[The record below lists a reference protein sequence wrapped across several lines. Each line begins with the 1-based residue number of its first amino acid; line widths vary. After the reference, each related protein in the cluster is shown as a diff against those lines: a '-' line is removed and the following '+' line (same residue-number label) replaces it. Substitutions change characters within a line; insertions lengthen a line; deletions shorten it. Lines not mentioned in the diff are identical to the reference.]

1 MEALWS
7 GLVQEG
13 NADMSGRPFSSVP
26 GRDASRDRTPIDIAG
41 YYYERRSHV
50 AEDAALLRQ
59 LIAAV
64 DWTNDLA
71 PSQWAQWYSVALGF
85 KPDLI
90 LELGR
95 GRGNSTALF
104 TQAAAR
110 LGDTRV
116 VSLCQSGDWASLVAP
131 RLARVVSPG
140 WFDRVDARVADIIS
154 TDYEAILDRSQR
166 VLLLWDAHGFE
177 IAEVV
182 LGEILP
188 RLAEREHLVLMHDI
202 SDNRY
207 AGVPRSYGGRPLW
220 KGSSWQSRTQSW
232 DSRVNIGWMNSI
244 QDQVI
249 ALADFSA
256 RNDLEI
262 GSADHEFATFFGT
275 DSERASD
282 MRRAIGDELFSTI
295 GHWAFLSL
303 MGRAGPF
310 HFPAVTARRPLVH
323 RQDVI
328 VEKALKLPAAITTA
342 AVAWSYAGAWA
353 WQPAGDVPSDVQ
365 VYLRVRLTVDGGAIG
380 VSLLTPDGK
389 EFVERKV
396 VASNATPP
404 FVLLPVADL
413 VQRGRLVIHTWD
425 TPVSARVR
433 VEELSL
439 VW

>member
-1 MEALWS
+1 
-7 GLVQEG
+7 V
-13 NADMSGRPFSSVP
+13 
-26 GRDASRDRTPIDIAG
+26 SRNHTPVDIAT
-41 YYYERRSHV
+41 YYYEQRAQV
-50 AEDAALLRQ
+50 AEDVALLNQ
-59 LIAAV
+59 LITAV
-64 DWTNDLA
+64 DWTNDLE

-95 GRGNSTALF
+95 GHGNSTALF
-104 TQAAAR
+104 TQAASR
-110 LGDTRV
+110 LGKTRV
-116 VSLCQSGDWASLVAP
+116 VSLCQSSDWASLVAP

-140 WFDRVDARVADIIS
+140 WFDRVDARMADIVS
-154 TDYEAILDRSQR
+154 ADYEAILSGAYR

-188 RLAEREHLVLMHDI
+188 RLVDREHLMLMHDI

-207 AGVPRSYGGRPLW
+207 AGISRSYGGRPIW
-220 KGSSWQSRTQSW
+220 KGSKWQQRTRSW

-262 GSADHEFATFFGT
+262 GSADHEFATFFAA
-275 DSERASD
+275 DPERAAE
-282 MRRAIGDELFSTI
+282 MRRTIGDGLFSTI

-303 MGRAGPF
+303 MGNTGPF
-310 HFPAVTARRPLVH
+310 HFPTVDARRPLGH

-328 VEKALKLPAAITTA
+328 VEEQLQMPVVIDTDAKAWAYAA
-342 AVAWSYAGAWA
+342 AWA
-353 WQPAGDVPSDVQ
+353 WRPAGDMPPDVQ
-365 VYLRVRLTVDGGAIG
+365 AYLRVWLTVEGGAIG
-380 VSLLTPDGK
+380 VSLLTLDGK
-389 EFVERKV
+389 EFVQSKIV
-396 VASNATPP
+396 VASSAAPTI
-404 FVLLPVADL
+404 VLLPVADV

-425 TPVSARVR
+425 TPASARVR
-433 VEELSL
+433 VEEVSL

>member
-1 MEALWS
+1 MLTRPFA
-7 GLVQEG
+7 GV
-13 NADMSGRPFSSVP
+13 SGREVSC
-26 GRDASRDRTPIDIAG
+26 DQTPIDIAR
-41 YYYERRSHV
+41 YYYEQRAHV

-59 LIAAV
+59 QMAAV
-64 DWTNDLA
+64 DWTNDLG

-104 TQAAAR
+104 TQAATR
-110 LGDTRV
+110 LGTTRV

-131 RLARVVSPG
+131 RLARIVSPA
-140 WFDRVDARVADIIS
+140 WFDRLDARMADIVS
-154 TDYEAILDRSQR
+154 ADYEAILDRSQR
-166 VLLLWDAHGFE
+166 VLVLWDAHGFE

-182 LGEILP
+182 LGDLLP
-188 RLAEREHLVLMHDI
+188 RLLERDHLLLMHDI

-207 AGVPRSYGGRPLW
+207 AGIPRSYGGQPLW
-220 KGSSWQSRTQSW
+220 KGSKWQMSARAW
-232 DSRVNIGWMNSI
+232 ESRVNIGWMNSI

-262 GSADHEFATFFGT
+262 GSADHEFVTFFGA
-275 DSERASD
+275 DPARAD
-282 MRRAIGDELFSTI
+282 EMRRTIGDELFSTI

-303 MGRAGPF
+303 MGKTGPF
-310 HFPAVTARRPLVH
+310 HFPAVTARRPHAH
-323 RQDVI
+323 RQEVI
-328 VEKALKLPAAITTA
+328 IEERLNLPTEIATDAKAWAY
-342 AVAWSYAGAWA
+342 AVAWAWR
-353 WQPAGDVPSDVQ
+353 PAGDVPADVQ
-365 VYLRVRLTVDGGAIG
+365 AHLRVRLTVEGGAIG

-389 EFVERKV
+389 EFVESRI
-396 VASNATPP
+396 VASTAGPAL
-404 FVLLPVADL
+404 VLLPIADI
-413 VQRGRLVIHTWD
+413 VQRGRLVIHTWEL
-425 TPVSARVR
+425 PVSARVR

>member
-1 MEALWS
+1 
-7 GLVQEG
+7 VQ
-13 NADMSGRPFSSVP
+13 
-26 GRDASRDRTPIDIAG
+26 GRDVSRDHTPIDIAG
-41 YYYERRSHV
+41 YYYEQRAQV
-50 AEDAALLRQ
+50 GEDAALLRQ
-59 LIAAV
+59 LIAGV

-71 PSQWAQWYSVALGF
+71 PPQWAQWYSVALGF

-104 TQAAAR
+104 AQAAAR
-110 LGDTRV
+110 LGRTRV

-131 RLARVVSPG
+131 RLARVVSPA
-140 WFDRVDARVADIIS
+140 WFDRVDARMADIIAA
-154 TDYEAILDRSQR
+154 DYEAILEGSQR

-207 AGVPRSYGGRPLW
+207 AGIPRSYGGRPLW
-220 KGSSWQSRTQSW
+220 KGSKWQLKTGSW

-262 GSADHEFATFFGT
+262 GSADHEFATFFGA
-275 DSERASD
+275 DPDRAAE
-282 MRRAIGDELFSTI
+282 MRRAVGDELFSTI
-295 GHWAFLSL
+295 AHWAFLSL
-303 MGRAGPF
+303 MGRTGPF
-310 HFPAVTARRPLVH
+310 HFPAVSARRPLVH

-328 VEKALKLPAAITTA
+328 VEERLRLPATIATDA
-342 AVAWSYAGAWA
+342 KAWAYAVAWAWR
-353 WQPAGDVPSDVQ
+353 PAGDVPADVQ
-365 VYLRVRLTVDGGAIG
+365 PYLRIRLIVEGGAIG

-389 EFVERKV
+389 EFVESKI
-396 VASNATPP
+396 VASSGAAPA
-404 FVLLPVADL
+404 FVLLPIADI
-413 VQRGRLVIHTWD
+413 VQRGRLVVHTWD
-425 TPVSARVR
+425 TPTSARVR
-433 VEELSL
+433 VEDVSL

>member
-1 MEALWS
+1 MQAR
-7 GLVQEG
+7 
-13 NADMSGRPFSSVP
+13 NADMSRRPFSCAP
-26 GRDASRDRTPIDIAG
+26 RRDATRDHTPIDIAA
-41 YYYERRSHV
+41 YYYGQRAQV

-71 PSQWAQWYSVALGF
+71 PSQWAQWYAVALGF
-85 KPDLI
+85 EPDLI

-110 LGDTRV
+110 LGKTRV

-131 RLARVVSPG
+131 RLARVVRPE
-140 WFDRVDARVADIIS
+140 WFARVDARMADIIS
-154 TDYEAILDRSQR
+154 ADYEAILEGSQR

-182 LGEILP
+182 LGELLP

-207 AGVPRSYGGRPLW
+207 ASISGSYNGRPLW
-220 KGSSWQSRTQSW
+220 KGSKWQLSTRSW

-262 GSADHEFATFFGT
+262 GSADHEFTTFLGANP
-275 DSERASD
+275 ERAAQ
-282 MRRAIGDELFSTI
+282 MRQTIGDELFSII

-303 MGRAGPF
+303 MGREGPF
-310 HFPAVTARRPLVH
+310 HFPAVASRRPLVH

-328 VEKALKLPAAITTA
+328 VEDRLRMPAAFVTDA
-342 AVAWSYAGAWA
+342 KAWSYAVAWSWR
-353 WQPAGDVPSDVQ
+353 PAGDVPTDVQ
-365 VYLRVRLTVDGGAIG
+365 AYLRLRLTVEGGAIG

-389 EFVERKV
+389 AFIEQKI
-396 VASNATPP
+396 VASSDAAA
-404 FVLLPVADL
+404 FVLLPVADIAE
-413 VQRGRLVIHTWD
+413 RGRLVIHTWE
-425 TPVSARVR
+425 TPASARVR
-433 VEELSL
+433 VDEVSL